1 VKPADL
7 IFVGRPILLIPLW
20 TIYLHFLAVASRGHC
35 GINIQADLYALA
47 GLTLIMKGAY
57 VLNQIFDI
65 ETDRINDKLYFLPR
79 GIISIRTAWI
89 WYLIL
94 SLLGLFIVIVFA
106 GQATGPC
113 LLTLV
118 LGIAYSVRGVRL
130 KDFPVAGLVANAVTF
145 GFLAPA
151 CAAPDA
157 VYVDFGRPVI
167 PYFLAVTTIFIL
179 TTIPDMAGDAA
190 TGKKTVAVVL
200 GPKRTLWLALV
211 CAILTVWTAV
221 FAGNPEVA
229 VVAGATAVLVVALL
243 ISIESRLLLAA
254 CKAPILLLTLAA
266 GYHFPPYLILLV
278 LTIVLTRV
286 YYKKRFG
293 IIYPRLW

>member
-1 VKPADL
+1 MKPTDL
-7 IFVGRPILLIPLW
+7 IFVGRPVLLIPLW
-20 TIYLHFLAVASRGHC
+20 TIYLHFLSIVSRGHG
-35 GINIQADLYALA
+35 GIDIHSDLYGLA
-47 GLTLIMKGAY
+47 GLTLIMMGAY

-79 GIISIRTAWI
+79 GIVSVRTAWI
-89 WYLIL
+89 WYAIL
-94 SLLGLFIVIVFA
+94 SVLGLAIAFMFA
-106 GQATGPC
+106 REAIGPC

-118 LGIAYSVRGVRL
+118 LGVAYSVPGVRL
-130 KDFPVAGLVANAVTF
+130 KDFPVAGLLVNAMTY
-145 GFLAPA
+145 GFLVPA

-200 GPKRTLWLALV
+200 GPKRTLWLALAAAV
-211 CAILTVWTAV
+211 LTVWTAV

-229 VVAGATAVLVVALL
+229 VVAGITAAMVVALL
-243 ISIESRLLLAA
+243 ISFETRLLLAA
-254 CKAPILLLTLAA
+254 GKAPILLLTLAA
-266 GYHFPPYLILLV
+266 GYHFPPYLILLA

-286 YYKKRFG
+286 YYRNRFG